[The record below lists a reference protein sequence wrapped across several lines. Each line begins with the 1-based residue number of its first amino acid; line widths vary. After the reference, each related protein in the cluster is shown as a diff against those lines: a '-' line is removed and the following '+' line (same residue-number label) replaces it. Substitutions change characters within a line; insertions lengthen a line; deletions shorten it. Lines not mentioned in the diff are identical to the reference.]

1 MAIADWLD
9 IELFTVRRLQDR
21 ALGDSA
27 CDYVHRLMCGMSY
40 VCRMARRIQDR
51 PAALRTDAMVLVN
64 EARSTTQ
71 LATLRA
77 GACIFPAIRSRRSAA
92 NSTCVSSVRGRSFT
106 KPSGNSLSAY
116 SKTFLG
122 HYCRHPICGAA
133 TGIRIRPKP
142 NRAGRH
148 NAGSEQIVQTETD
161 EADGHGSSRERR
173 PRVRRAGR

>member
-40 VCRMARRIQDR
+40 VCRMARSIQDR

-77 GACIFPAIRSRRSAA
+77 GARFASFRPFAQGDRRRTRRVCRACAADRLRSQAATRFPRIQRRSSAITAAIRSAEPLP
-92 NSTCVSSVRGRSFT
+92 V
-106 KPSGNSLSAY
+106 
-116 SKTFLG
+116 
-122 HYCRHPICGAA
+122 
-133 TGIRIRPKP
+133 
-142 NRAGRH
+142 
-148 NAGSEQIVQTETD
+148 
-161 EADGHGSSRERR
+161 
-173 PRVRRAGR
+173 